1 MRTIFHRFLIVTLG
15 PLLILPLLSGLLSTP
30 AAAAASDTDVTINVY
45 NWGQYISDGTD
56 GYIDVNTAFTEATG
70 IEVNYMTFDTN
81 EGLYTKLKTG
91 GSSYDVIVPSDYM
104 AARLIDEG
112 LVQKLDYSNIP
123 NASYV
128 DESYRNLAFDPD
140 NAYSVP
146 YTWGTVGV
154 IYNSKYVD
162 ETDIGGWDLLWNSKY
177 AGKILMFDNN
187 RDAFAIAEASLGYSL
202 NTTDETEL
210 RACSDL
216 LAHQRP
222 VVQQYVMD
230 QIYDKMIG
238 EEAWIAPYYAGDYLW
253 MLDENEDLAF
263 YFPEEGFNL
272 FVDCLMIPTSSEHK
286 AEAEAYINFLLD
298 PAICGENLDYLGY
311 SAPETAAKAYMN
323 PEMVENEIA
332 YPAPEV
338 LARSEAF
345 LYLPPETNQLMD
357 SLWLVVQPGG
367 TGTTEML
374 LTFLAVVAAIL
385 AALVGYSIWKRR
397 RKARRG
403 KYYRA

>member
-1 MRTIFHRFLIVTLG
+1 MRTCVFRRLCLALC
-15 PLLILPLLSGLLSTP
+15 PLLFVPLLSGFLSVP
-30 AAAAASDTDVTINVY
+30 AVAADSDVTINVY

-56 GYIDVNTAFTEATG
+56 GYIDVNAAFTEATG

-91 GSSYDVIVPSDYM
+91 GSAYDVIIPSDYM

-123 NASYV
+123 NAYYV
-128 DESYRNLAFDPD
+128 DESYRNLAFDP
-140 NAYSVP
+140 NNEYSVP

-154 IYNSKYVD
+154 IYNTKYVD
-162 ETDIGGWDLLWNSKY
+162 EKDVGGWDLLWNSKY

-202 NTTDETEL
+202 NTTDESEL
-210 RACSDL
+210 RACADL
-216 LAHQRP
+216 LASQKP

-263 YFPEEGFNL
+263 YFPEEGFNF

-298 PAICGENLDYLGY
+298 PAVCGENLDYLGY
-311 SAPETAAKAYMN
+311 SAPETAAKAYMD

-332 YPAPEV
+332 YPDPEI

-345 LYLPPETNQLMD
+345 LYLPQETNQLMD
-357 SLWLVVQPGG
+357 SLWLEVKTGG
-367 TGTTEML
+367 TSTTEML
-374 LTFLAVVAAIL
+374 LTFLAVVIVIL
-385 AALVGYSIWKRR
+385 AVLIGYSIWKRR

-403 KYYRA
+403 KYYHA

>member
-1 MRTIFHRFLIVTLG
+1 
-15 PLLILPLLSGLLSTP
+15 
-30 AAAAASDTDVTINVY
+30 
-45 NWGQYISDGTD
+45 
-56 GYIDVNTAFTEATG
+56 
-70 IEVNYMTFDTN
+70 MTFDTN

-91 GSSYDVIVPSDYM
+91 GSAYDVIIPSDYM

-128 DESYRNLAFDPD
+128 DESYRNLAFDP
-140 NAYSVP
+140 NNEYSVP

-154 IYNSKYVD
+154 IYNTKYVD
-162 ETDIGGWDLLWNSKY
+162 EKDVGGWDLLWNSKY

-202 NTTDETEL
+202 NTTDESEL
-210 RACSDL
+210 RACADL
-216 LAHQRP
+216 LASQKP

-263 YFPEEGFNL
+263 YFPEEGFNF

-298 PAICGENLDYLGY
+298 PAVCGENLDYLGY
-311 SAPETAAKAYMN
+311 SAPETAAKAYMD

-332 YPAPEV
+332 YPDPEI

-345 LYLPPETNQLMD
+345 LYLPQETNQLMD
-357 SLWLVVQPGG
+357 SLWLEVKTGG

-374 LTFLAVVAAIL
+374 LTFLAVVIVIL
-385 AALVGYSIWKRR
+385 AVLIGYSIWKRR

-403 KYYRA
+403 KYYHA

>member
-1 MRTIFHRFLIVTLG
+1 MRTCVFRRLCLALC
-15 PLLILPLLSGLLSTP
+15 PLLFVPLLSGFLSVP
-30 AAAAASDTDVTINVY
+30 AVAANSDVTINVY

-56 GYIDVNTAFTEATG
+56 GYIDVNAAFTEATG

-91 GSSYDVIVPSDYM
+91 GSAYDVIIPSDYM

-128 DESYRNLAFDPD
+128 DESYRNLAFDP
-140 NAYSVP
+140 NNEYSVP

-154 IYNSKYVD
+154 IYNTKYVD
-162 ETDIGGWDLLWNSKY
+162 EKDVGGWDLLWNSKY

-202 NTTDETEL
+202 NTTDESEL
-210 RACSDL
+210 RACADL
-216 LAHQRP
+216 LASQKP

-263 YFPEEGFNL
+263 YFPEEGFNF

-298 PAICGENLDYLGY
+298 PAVCGENLDYLGY
-311 SAPETAAKAYMN
+311 SAPETAAKAYMD

-332 YPAPEV
+332 YPDPEI

-345 LYLPPETNQLMD
+345 LYLPQETNQLMD
-357 SLWLVVQPGG
+357 SLWLEVKTGG

-374 LTFLAVVAAIL
+374 LTFLAVVIVIL
-385 AALVGYSIWKRR
+385 AVLIGYSIWKRR
-397 RKARRG
+397 RKACRG
-403 KYYRA
+403 KYYHA